1 MIAAYGRHT
10 ERAVAAHLAKQK
22 ALPPIEPEVRT
33 VNIIERRKRQ
43 DEELEQSIKQAQV
56 LNAERIER
64 DRRIANEAI
73 ARANRRLRELQTAN
87 CADLGTIMRRICKA
101 LKVSRVDIMS
111 ARRNAPVAFARQA
124 IYYWACRR
132 TTLSL
137 PEIGRKVGGF
147 DHTTVLHGK
156 RAYPIKRAAQGRY
169 LREVR

>member
-10 ERAVAAHLAKQK
+10 ARTVAAHLAKQK

-43 DEELEQSIKQAQV
+43 AEELEQSIKRARL

-73 ARANRRLRELQTAN
+73 ARANRRLREFQTAN
-87 CADLGTIMRRICKA
+87 CSDLGTIMKRICRA